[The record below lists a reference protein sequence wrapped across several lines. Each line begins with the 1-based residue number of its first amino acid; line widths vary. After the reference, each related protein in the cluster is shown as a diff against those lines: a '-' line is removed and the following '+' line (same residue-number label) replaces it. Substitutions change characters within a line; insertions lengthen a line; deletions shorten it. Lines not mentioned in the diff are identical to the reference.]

1 MSEQHRVG
9 VVGALGRM
17 GVNVRAA
24 IQREPALVL
33 GGALE
38 VPGHPMLGSTVEDRV
53 RVTDDAK
60 EVLAKCDVAIDFSVP
75 AATLANLRSASEAG
89 VAYVT
94 GTTGFDEKELEEIEQ
109 LAQRIPIIRAAN
121 FSVSVNILIWLV
133 EQAASMLGPDFDAEL
148 FEMHHVAKRDAP
160 SGTAMRLAQAVA
172 DGRGVE
178 LADKLI
184 LERAGDIGPRPD
196 GAIGVQTLRGGDC
209 PGEHTAM
216 FIGQGERIEL
226 VHRSHTR
233 DHFARGAVR
242 AAVWLAGREPG
253 LYKIEQVL
261 DLAG

>member
-1 MSEQHRVG
+1 M
-9 VVGALGRM
+9 GR
-17 GVNVRAA
+17 
-24 IQREPALVL
+24 
-33 GGALE
+33 
-38 VPGHPMLGSTVEDRV
+38 PGS
-53 RVTDDAK
+53 
-60 EVLAKCDVAIDFSVP
+60 
-75 AATLANLRSASEAG
+75 
-89 VAYVT
+89 
-94 GTTGFDEKELEEIEQ
+94 
-109 LAQRIPIIRAAN
+109 PILRAAN
-121 FSVSVNILIWLV
+121 FSISVNILIWLV
-133 EQAASMLGPDFDAEL
+133 ERAASMLGPDFDAEL

-209 PGEHTAM
+209 PGEHTAL

-242 AAVWLAGREPG
+242 AAVWLAGRAPG
-253 LYKIEQVL
+253 LYRIEQIFNL
-261 DLAG
+261 K